1 MREERPPLINQQS
14 TGSLFKRGLCDA
26 NYRIYSAISR
36 DPKICTCR
44 LDITKTKN
52 KSIDRKNQF
61 KTKCVVKHVTSTYTS
76 VESIKKSRA
85 RNRLFQVKLSHAQG
99 SSHVIQPRV

>member
-26 NYRIYSAISR
+26 SYRIYSAKSR

-52 KSIDRKNQF
+52 KSKTPGFKPRPIHYYKTELLITGEHNIFWKNYINCH
-61 KTKCVVKHVTSTYTS
+61 KWG
-76 VESIKKSRA
+76 
-85 RNRLFQVKLSHAQG
+85 LDDGDL
-99 SSHVIQPRV
+99 